1 MMSVFKVRDAFLA
14 LTYEQQAMIVEEWNE
29 CYAVEAAVVSYAP
42 KASGRIKFTA
52 SQTIKIRK
60 AIRNGKS
67 PDEIA
72 SSMAA
77 AFPGE
82 RTYEAWK
89 TMAYELRKQIQRE
102 GGK

>member
-1 MMSVFKVRDAFLA
+1 VSVFKVRDAFLA

-42 KASGRIKFTA
+42 KALGRIKFTT
-52 SQTIKIRK
+52 SQTIKMRK
-60 AIRNGKS
+60 AIRNGTS
-67 PDEIA
+67 IDDIA
-72 SSMAA
+72 SKMESE
-77 AFPGE
+77 FPGQ

-89 TMAYELRKQIQRE
+89 TKAYELRKQIQLE

>member
-1 MMSVFKVRDAFLA
+1 MSVFKVRDAFLA

-42 KASGRIKFTA
+42 KASGRIKFTT
-52 SQTIKIRK
+52 SQTIKMRK
-60 AIRNGKS
+60 AIRNGTS
-67 PDEIA
+67 IDDIA
-72 SSMAA
+72 SKMESE
-77 AFPGE
+77 FPGL

-89 TMAYELRKQIQRE
+89 TKAYELRKQIQLE